1 MRLFGAAG
9 VTIGRARTRRYEVAG
24 YTVGWARMTSPAL
37 PQRIL
42 IVRLGAI
49 GDVTNALVVAA
60 AIKRHQPSVR
70 IGWAVHPLAHPLV
83 HGNPLVD
90 RAHLWQRGS
99 GLAGWRA
106 LIRELRGERYQLAL
120 DLQRLA
126 KSAGIARLSGAERV
140 IGFDKRRTK
149 EASWIFTRE
158 RIAAGDPEA
167 HMVEQYLEFV
177 RHLGVEAPAP
187 EHVLP
192 VDPRAERW
200 ADEWVERNGGAPLLV
215 NLGATKPANRWSP
228 ERFGDLARAAQ
239 SEFAHPVVLTGG
251 PDDKQRAERARARSS
266 DKQATLDLVGRT
278 SLLEL
283 IALMRRAVCVVACD
297 TGPMH
302 LAAACKTPTV
312 ALFGAANPRRT
323 GPWGQMDKV
332 VRVPPPCAPCN
343 LKHCNQPR
351 HACMDDLQVELV
363 LEALRDTL
371 AAQARG
377 RGPAGSDSGPE
388 RAARGRR

>member
-1 MRLFGAAG
+1 MS
-9 VTIGRARTRRYEVAG
+9 
-24 YTVGWARMTSPAL
+24 SPVL
-37 PQRIL
+37 PQRVL

-60 AIKRHQPSVR
+60 ALKRHQPSVT
-70 IGWAVHPLAHPLV
+70 IGWAVHQLAHPLV
-83 HGNPLVD
+83 HGNPVVD
-90 RAHLWQRGS
+90 RAHLWQKGS
-99 GLAGWRA
+99 GLGGWRA
-106 LIRELRGERYQLAL
+106 LIREIRRERYQLAL

-140 IGFDKRRTK
+140 LGFDKGRAK
-149 EASWIFTRE
+149 EASWLLTGE
-158 RIAAGDPEA
+158 RIPADDPEA

-177 RHLGVEAPAP
+177 RHLGIGDPAA

-192 VDPRAERW
+192 TDARAESW
-200 ADEWVERNGGAPLLV
+200 AEDWVEQNGGAPLLI

-228 ERFGDLARAAQ
+228 ERFGELARAAHA
-239 SEFAHPVVLTGG
+239 EFGCPVVLTGG
-251 PDDKQRAERARARSS
+251 PDDEQRAQRARARLS
-266 DKQATLDLVGRT
+266 DKQAVLDLVGRT

-283 IALMRRAVCVVACD
+283 IALMRRALGVVACD

-302 LAAACKTPTV
+302 LAAACQTPTV

-323 GPWGQMDKV
+323 GPWGQMDHV

-363 LEALRDTL
+363 QQALREAL
-371 AAQARG
+371 AAHA
-377 RGPAGSDSGPE
+377 
-388 RAARGRR
+388 